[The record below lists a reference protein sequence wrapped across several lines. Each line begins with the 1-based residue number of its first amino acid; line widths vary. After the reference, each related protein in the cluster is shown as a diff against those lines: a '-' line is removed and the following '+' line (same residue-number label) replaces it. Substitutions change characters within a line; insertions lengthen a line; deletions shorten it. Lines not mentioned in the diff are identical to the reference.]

1 MKIMNSSQLMTMR
14 QDIIAQNDVL
24 KKAASASMDAAA
36 APQSTTGQPAF
47 GAALASAFTEI
58 NETQRAAGDLTQ
70 DYTMGKTN
78 DIAGVMMAKQ
88 KPSLGFELTLQV
100 RNKLI
105 KAYQDIMAMPV

>member
-1 MKIMNSSQLMTMR
+1 MKAIDSSQLMAMR

-24 KKAASASMDAAA
+24 KKAVSISLETDT
-36 APQSTTGQPAF
+36 APSRAAF
-47 GAALASAFTEI
+47 GAAMVSAVKEVSAL
-58 NETQRAAGDLTQ
+58 QRTAGDVTE

-88 KPSLGFELTLQV
+88 KSSLGFELTLQV

-105 KAYQDIMAMPV
+105 KAYQDIMTMPV

>member
-1 MKIMNSSQLMTMR
+1 MKDINSSQLMAIR

-24 KKAASASMDAAA
+24 KHAVSASLDGVVT
-36 APQSTTGQPAF
+36 APQPAF
-47 GAALASAFTEI
+47 GAAMASAVRDI
-58 NETQRAAGDLTQ
+58 SSLQRAAGDITE

-88 KPSLGFELTLQV
+88 KSSLGFELTLQV

-105 KAYQDIMAMPV
+105 KAYQDIMTMPV